1 MSSRAVSPLLRFLRD
16 IAPGDGGGR
25 VPDRT
30 LLERF
35 VAQRDEA
42 AFAALVERYGRLVH
56 GVCRRRLRH
65 EQDAEDAFQAT
76 FLVLVRRAASI
87 RKGESVGSW
96 LYGVAYRIAAKLR
109 AGALRR
115 QARQQPLGEVPAKA
129 AAEPQG
135 DLKEALDEE
144 VSRLP
149 ARFRAPLVLCYLEG
163 KTTEQAARQ
172 LGCARGTVLS
182 RLARARAHLR
192 PRLVRRGLALSGGL
206 TAALLGGS
214 ASAAPPARWMKEAV
228 RAMGGCAASA
238 RASVLAKGVVLTM
251 KLATIKTVAAVLLAL
266 AAVAVGMGL
275 AVRPTRATPLPAAE
289 PGAGRG
295 AARSAVADEVF
306 SKIQQE
312 WQRVLERSKAD
323 NPWTD
328 KVSFETP
335 YVDFKEKSKPTAAD
349 LQALYDKLAGTLA
362 DHKGDRPYLWRAHQV
377 LGYIQY
383 DLGHKDKGLEHY
395 QKALDQYPAKEYD
408 EPSKHSYYQH
418 VANEAAGWIWDTQGV
433 EAAEK
438 FILERFKKA
447 PQFQYFYAAWWQKRY
462 ADKGQPARFAPL
474 GGRVVAI
481 YQQKAAEDKEHAE
494 MYRRYRAELKKEV
507 RSEPDVQEKKAGG
520 DARMRY
526 YLLRPRDLP
535 AGAKPRLLLVMPG
548 GYGQAREFLPFVT
561 NLAAELAPDYV
572 VALLSAPQWT
582 AEQAEQV
589 VWPCRGDA
597 IAAARFTT
605 EEFVKAVFDDVKRG
619 GEATTDG
626 AVLFGWS
633 SAGPA
638 VYATALSPQ
647 APHALRYYVLCSIF
661 RRQGL
666 PPLSAAKGKRFYL
679 QHGLEDRLIPVR
691 QAERAEKE
699 LSAAGARVH
708 LETFEGGHGFAMG
721 DVYPSVRRA
730 LRWLTAPE

>member
-1 MSSRAVSPLLRFLRD
+1 MSARSASPLLRFLRD
-16 IAPGDGGGR
+16 VAQGGGGE
-25 VPDRT
+25 PDRT
-30 LLERF
+30 LVERF

-42 AFAALVERYGRLVH
+42 AFAALVERHGPLVH
-56 GVCRRRLRH
+56 GVCRRLLRH
-65 EQDAEDAFQAT
+65 EEDAEDAFQAT

-109 AGALRR
+109 AAALRR
-115 QARQQPLGEVPAKA
+115 QRRQEPLGEVPADSA
-129 AAEPQG
+129 AAPRG
-135 DLKEALDEE
+135 DLKDVIDEE

-149 ARFRAPLVLCYLEG
+149 ARYRAPLVLCYLEG

-172 LGCARGTVLS
+172 LGCPRGTVLS
-182 RLARARAHLR
+182 RLARARAQLR
-192 PRLVRRGLALSGGL
+192 PRLLRRGLALSGGL
-206 TAALLGGS
+206 TAALLAGG
-214 ASAAPPARWMKEAV
+214 ASAVPPARWLKEV
-228 RAMGGCAASA
+228 LGAMRGCAASA
-238 RASVLAKGVVLTM
+238 RAVELAKGVILTM
-251 KLATIKTVAAVLLAL
+251 KLATVKTATAVLLAL

-275 AVRPTRATPLPAAE
+275 VARPTRATPLSAAE
-289 PGAGRG
+289 PPGAGRG
-295 AARSAVADEVF
+295 PARSAVADEVF
-306 SKIQQE
+306 NQIQQE
-312 WQRVLERSKAD
+312 WRRVLERSKAE

-328 KVSFETP
+328 KVSFDTP
-335 YVDFKEKSKPTAAD
+335 YMGWKEKSNPTAAD
-349 LQALYDKLAGTLA
+349 LQALYEKLAATLA
-362 DHKGDRPYLWRAHQV
+362 DHKRERPYLWRAHQV
-377 LGYIQY
+377 LGCIQY

-395 QKALDQYPAKEYD
+395 QKALDQYPVKEYD
-408 EPSKHSYYQH
+408 EPSKQSYYQH
-418 VANEAAGWIWDTQGV
+418 VANQAAAWIWDTQGV

-447 PQFQYFYAAWWQKRY
+447 PQFQYFYAAWWQNRY
-462 ADKGQPARFAPL
+462 ADKGQAERYL
-474 GGRVVAI
+474 QLVNRVAAL
-481 YQQKAAEDKEHAE
+481 YEEKAANDRVHAD
-494 MYRRYRAELKKEV
+494 MYRRYRAQLKKEG
-507 RSEPDVQEKKAGG
+507 RSEPQVQEKKAAG

-535 AGAKPRLLLVMPG
+535 AGARPRLLLVLPG
-548 GYGQAREFLPFVT
+548 GDGQARDFLPFVRT
-561 NLAAELAPDYV
+561 LAGELAPDYM

-605 EEFVKAVFDDVKRG
+605 EDFVNAVIDEVKRG
-619 GEATTDG
+619 GEADTDG

-647 APHALRYYVLCSIF
+647 APASLRYYVLCSIF
-661 RRQGL
+661 RRQAL

-679 QHGLEDRLIPVR
+679 QHGTDDQLIPVR

-699 LSAAGARVH
+699 LSSAGARVH
-708 LETFEGGHGFAMG
+708 LETFEGRHGFAMG